1 MRLNKNQIEHMAFII
16 VRNLLKEEKII
27 ADNKNKLTESLMNLI
42 TDEFQKEDTLD
53 QGKNPKRKHRIPDY
67 VQNDQ
72 NKISQRKEYCA
83 VTKRLS
89 REKINFLA
97 RQILDSLFEN
107 DEVEFLFESNE
118 IRLSVVKTLEEELKL
133 YDLIDKKAI
142 EKIQS
147 QKKAIE
153 EGSREWEILYRKYYN
168 DEISKLGTF
177 LE

>member
-1 MRLNKNQIEHMAFII
+1 M
-16 VRNLLKEEKII
+16 
-27 ADNKNKLTESLMNLI
+27 
-42 TDEFQKEDTLD
+42 
-53 QGKNPKRKHRIPDY
+53 
-67 VQNDQ
+67 
-72 NKISQRKEYCA
+72 
-83 VTKRLS
+83 TKRLS

-97 RQILDSLFEN
+97 RQILD
-107 DEVEFLFESNE
+107 FLFEYDEVDFLFEPNE
-118 IRLSVVKTLEEELKL
+118 IRLSVVKTLEEELQL

-177 LE
+177 LA